1 MTSPLDKIR
10 SGILSNDMKLV
21 SEGFENLTGESLSG
35 VDQTQDP
42 KDDFIAPAKNKS
54 KGKPRI
60 ARSAPISAGAN
71 QFTDDSDESKDIV
84 TPEIELT
91 ERNRPRASLID
102 IQCHICNKTERIP
115 ESLMQGRE
123 FYRCDRCSSR

>member
-42 KDDFIAPAKNKS
+42 KDDFISPAK
-54 KGKPRI
+54 
-60 ARSAPISAGAN
+60 IS
-71 QFTDDSDESKDIV
+71 QR
-84 TPEIELT
+84 
-91 ERNRPRASLID
+91 ERL
-102 IQCHICNKTERIP
+102 
-115 ESLMQGRE
+115 G
-123 FYRCDRCSSR
+123 